1 MHYAIDLSHQ
11 ILFAQVKVIVVARVT
26 CFVLDWHSYPK
37 VWENGD
43 SHVLSG
49 FTLGIMCFVYSLLVS
64 RLH

>member
-1 MHYAIDLSHQ
+1 MHYAIDLGHQ
-11 ILFAQVKVIVVARVT
+11 ILFTQVKVTVVARVT

-37 VWENGD
+37 VCGNGD
-43 SHVLSG
+43 SHVPSG